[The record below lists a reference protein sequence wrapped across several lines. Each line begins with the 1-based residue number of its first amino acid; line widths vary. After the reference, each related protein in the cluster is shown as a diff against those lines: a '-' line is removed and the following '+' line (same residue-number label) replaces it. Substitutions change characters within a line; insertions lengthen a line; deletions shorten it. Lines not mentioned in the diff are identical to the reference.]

1 MTLFA
6 LKLFLAPG
14 FLVAASLAARTF
26 GARVAG
32 TFGGL
37 PVIAGPILLVLALE
51 RGRVFAARAA
61 SGNALGLVALMA
73 FVLTYAAVGRTR
85 SWRWSLAASWLAFGA
100 VTLVLV
106 PVRLG
111 PVASF
116 AVACAACALT
126 LRMLP
131 RPARQAPLER
141 DHSRWDL
148 PLRAA
153 CAAVPVLAVT
163 AVAAPLGPHTSGLLA
178 AFPIVVPVLAAFT
191 QAQGGWEE
199 SVRLLRGFTVG
210 FFAYGLF
217 CFTVAETLERLG
229 TVSSFAL
236 ATALALALQAGA
248 VAVAVRHDAPIN
260 TEIAEG

>member
-1 MTLFA
+1 MLLA

-14 FLVAASLAARTF
+14 FIVAASLAARAF

-32 TFGGL
+32 TLGGL
-37 PVIAGPILLVLALE
+37 PVISGPIMLVLAVE
-51 RGRVFAARAA
+51 RGRVFTAGAAA
-61 SGNALGLVALMA
+61 GNVLGIVALMA
-73 FVLTYAAVGRTR
+73 FVLTYVAVGRTH
-85 SWRWSLAASWLAFGA
+85 SWRWPLAAGWAAFGA
-100 VTLVLV
+100 ATLVLV

-111 PVASF
+111 PVSSF
-116 AVACAACALT
+116 FIACAACALT
-126 LRMLP
+126 LRALP
-131 RPARQAPLER
+131 RPPRQARPAI

-153 CAAVPVLAVT
+153 CAALPVLAVT
-163 AVAAPLGPHTSGLLA
+163 GAAATLGPHTSGLLA
-178 AFPIVVPVLAAFT
+178 AFPIITPVLAAFT
-191 QAQGGWEE
+191 HAQGGWEE

-229 TVSSFAL
+229 TVSSFVL

-248 VAVAVRHDAPIN
+248 VAVAVRHEAPIN